1 MKTVSINGIRLEYVR
16 LPSSHPREGAPAIVF
31 LHEGLGSISMWRDF
45 PQQVADAT
53 GCEAIVY
60 SRAGYGRSDPAT
72 LPRAVSYMHDEGLAV
87 LPALL
92 DELGLD
98 KPILLGHSDGG
109 SISLLCAGGTDTPLA
124 GIVVMA
130 PHVLVEDI
138 SVTSIA
144 QAREAY
150 VSTDL
155 PTRLGKHHQHVDAV
169 FRGWNDIW
177 LHPDFRAWNI
187 EEYLPRIQCPVLAIQ
202 GEDDEY
208 GTMDQIDRIA
218 AQVKDVDLVKLADCR
233 HSPHKDQPQAVID
246 AVLAFIDRV
255 VDKPATSYER
265 VKRIRFSHCDP
276 AGIVFYP
283 RYVELF
289 NEVVEDWFADGIGID
304 FHALHEDHGLG
315 IPIVRLEVEYLAP
328 SRYGDLLTF
337 RLQVA
342 EIGNASLKLEIGAHA
357 GVQLRVRAHLKVVLA
372 SMETLRPVPISD
384 DFWRPR
390 FAAYLKR

>member
-1 MKTVSINGIRLEYVR
+1 MKTVSINGTRLEYVR
-16 LPSSHPREGAPAIVF
+16 LPSSHPREAAPAIVF

-45 PQQVADAT
+45 PQKVADAT
-53 GCEAIVY
+53 GCEAVVY

-150 VSTDL
+150 ASTDL
-155 PTRLGKHHQHVDAV
+155 PTRLGKHHQDVDAV

-218 AQVKDVDLVKLADCR
+218 AKVKDVDLVKLADCR

-246 AVLAFIDRV
+246 AVLAFIERV

-342 EIGNASLKLEIGAHA
+342 EIGNASLKLEIGASA
-357 GVQLRVRAHLKVVLA
+357 GEQLRVRAQLKVVLA
-372 SMETLRPVPISD
+372 SMETLRPVPITD

-390 FAAYLKR
+390 FAAYLKP